1 MPRMNANRTSWH
13 SDLSR
18 WSRSFFFAGLAA
30 ASRLRL
36 VARQSRPTFNVPRPT
51 SPHGV
56 FFAAGGGVAG
66 GGVVAA
72 GLEKSTGGGPC
83 SAPVVAVKYLR
94 ALAPVT
100 LAVITAGNWRM

>member
-30 ASRLRL
+30 ASRLPL
-36 VARQSRPTFNVPRPT
+36 IARQSRPTFNVPRPT

-56 FFAAGGGVAG
+56 FFVVGV
-66 GGVVAA
+66 GVVAA
-72 GLEKSTGGGPC
+72 GLEKSTDGGPC